1 MQIKKLLAGSLAAIT
16 AGATIAMGAFAIDSL
31 GDYVTTSDG
40 SLTSPIIVIGAPAS
54 PSSAFA
60 KDVLGAA
67 DIAAA
72 VAGYATTPVTVSG
85 GAVVTVSNGISLDTA
100 NTKIRYG
107 DNIHNAKDMLTSSD
121 LSTVLATGS
130 VTDKQGND
138 YDYNQ
143 YIDVKTSVTTAAV
156 DFGTSGNDLTSAVPI
171 IPIGTTNSDLLYT
184 MKITFSPALD
194 TTSDKVDGKAIT
206 LFGSDYTLGS
216 GTELSNTTLTMFG
229 GGTSVG
235 IAMGDSS
242 DVAVGSGSYNVEVVG
257 ISTGGTVATLSVDG
271 GEFLTASAG
280 DYITLAPGV
289 QAYIKTVSLFGTG
302 ETGSV
307 TLQAGTDKIVLKNS
321 DYVRKGTASDNAVK
335 GTSVTV
341 TPGGADKISQITVK
355 VYAPSGTE
363 DYIEAGSAFTDP
375 VFGSFKVA
383 FGGLEPAL
391 DSTSRDIVELTT
403 SDNLVTMSFTDQNQK
418 AGSLDIAS
426 NYWGSSTSGEAT
438 LKVQD
443 ANDYD
448 YVLVEGAN
456 LTLNDY
462 TIINTNGFSHLMQLS
477 SHDISAATTTK
488 TVTFTDT
495 LSGTAYAATMTGG
508 GAGNTSTNFI
518 IDGYTYTVNIVDGT
532 TGSEVFNVTDSVTGI
547 RVYPTL
553 TLSGGEALAI
563 IENVTLASA
572 TMTVQL
578 PGSLDTTAAYNV
590 ALGDAGDYT
599 AGQLVYTWDNATK
612 KLSLNGST
620 GVLPSGKAAV
630 VVVEE
635 KDAASVR
642 NAITQVAE
650 VESGTSNKVQVDGTA
665 PAFTGT
671 ATSAQKTTDTKVK
684 KYLDLY
690 GTLVTTNTDGQG
702 TVTIAYPDEQ
712 VIAKVAI
719 GADPTFSAAA
729 GGEEILSA
737 VKITSPVAKL
747 ASEVSSTAPG
757 ADLILIGGPCANS
770 LTAAVLGADEQ
781 CDNWPYTTGIIKEV
795 TGAFTDGSKALV
807 IAGTTA
813 DNTRSLAADAMAGTL
828 AYSN

>member
-1 MQIKKLLAGSLAAIT
+1 MQIKKLLAGGLAAIT
-16 AGATIAMGAFAIDSL
+16 AGATIAMGAIAIDSL

-121 LSTVLATGS
+121 LSTVLATGT

-143 YIDVKTSVTTAAV
+143 YIDVKTSVTSAKV
-156 DFGTSGNDLTSAVPI
+156 DFGTSGNDLASAVPI
-171 IPIGTTNSDLLYT
+171 IPIGTTSSDLLYT

-235 IAMGDSS
+235 IAMGDSA

-307 TLQAGTDKIVLKNS
+307 TLQAGTDKIVLKNA

-341 TPGGADKISQITVK
+341 TKGGADKISQITVK

-391 DSTSRDIVELTT
+391 DSTSRDTVELTT
-403 SDNLVTMSFTDQNQK
+403 SDNLVTMSFTDQNEK

-438 LKVQD
+438 LRVQD

-462 TIINTNGFSHLMQLS
+462 TIINTNGFSHLLQLS

-488 TVTFTDT
+488 TVTFTDM
-495 LSGTAYAATMTGG
+495 LSGTAYAATMAGG
-508 GAGNTSTNFI
+508 GAGNASTNFI

-532 TGSEVFNVTDSVTGI
+532 TGSEVFNITDSVTGT
-547 RVYPTL
+547 RVFPTL
-553 TLSGGEALAI
+553 TLSGGEEVAI
-563 IENVTLASA
+563 IENVTLGANMS
-572 TMTVQL
+572 VQL
-578 PGSLDTTAAYNV
+578 PGSLDTTDTYNV
-590 ALGDAGDYT
+590 ALSTTQDYS
-599 AGQLVYTWDNATK
+599 AGQLTYSYDGADTSLTLNISGTPLAT
-612 KLSLNGST
+612 
-620 GVLPSGKAAV
+620 GKAAV

-635 KDAASVR
+635 KDAASTR
-642 NAITQVAE
+642 NAITQVIE
-650 VESGTSNKVQVDGTA
+650 VESGTSNKVQIDGTA
-665 PAFTGT
+665 PVFTGT
-671 ATSAQKTTDTKVK
+671 ATTAQKTTDTKVK

-712 VIAKVAI
+712 VIAKLAI
-719 GADPTFSAAA
+719 GADPSFSAAA

-781 CDNWPYTTGIIKEV
+781 CSNWPYTTGIIKEV